1 MRLNKGARW
10 DLRTASRRS
19 NAPSGEARLAK
30 TFRIQPD
37 SFAIYRD
44 RRISLAASAQSVESS
59 G

>member
-10 DLRTASRRS
+10 DLRTAEPQK
-19 NAPSGEARLAK
+19 NAPCEARLAK

-44 RRISLAASAQSVESS
+44 RRTSLAASAQSVESS